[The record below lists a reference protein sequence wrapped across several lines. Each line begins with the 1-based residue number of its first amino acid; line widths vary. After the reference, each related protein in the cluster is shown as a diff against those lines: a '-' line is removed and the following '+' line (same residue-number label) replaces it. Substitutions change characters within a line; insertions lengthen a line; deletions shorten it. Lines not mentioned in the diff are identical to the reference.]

1 MTEAPP
7 AGAPAPTAVPRW
19 GLFDVLVGFVLAQVG
34 GAIAVGIVL
43 SASGRADDQVDELP
57 IGLVALAQLGLWFGL
72 LGVPWLVTRLKGSGL
87 VRDLG
92 LRCTWRDL
100 WVGGGLGVLLQL
112 VVVPL
117 ISWPWLRLL
126 DRDASEL
133 EEPARELADRATGA
147 GGVVLLILIV
157 GIGAPIVEEIF
168 YRGLF
173 QRSLL
178 KRGVA
183 PAVALPLVALCFAG
197 SHFQLLQFPALA
209 AFGLTAGWLAR
220 RHDRLGPAI
229 ACHVAFNLVS
239 VLTLLAL
246 E

>member
-7 AGAPAPTAVPRW
+7 ADAPAPAGGPRW
-19 GLFDVLVGFVLAQVG
+19 GLPDVLAGFLLAQVG
-34 GAIAVGIVL
+34 GAIAVGVVL
-43 SASGRADDQVDELP
+43 SATGRGSDQIDDLP
-57 IGLVALAQLGLWFGL
+57 LGLVALAQLGLWFGL
-72 LGVPWLVTRLKGSGL
+72 LGVPWLATRLKGSGL

-92 LRCTWRDL
+92 LRFEWRDL
-100 WVGGGLGVLLQL
+100 WVGGGIGVLLQL

-117 ISWPWLRLL
+117 VSWPVLHLL
-126 DRDASEL
+126 DKDASDL
-133 EEPARELADRATGA
+133 EAPARELADRAVGA
-147 GGVVLLILIV
+147 GGVVLLVLIV
-157 GIGAPIVEEIF
+157 GIGAPVVEEIF

-183 PAVALPLVALCFAG
+183 PAIALPIVAVCFAG
-197 SHFQLLQFPALA
+197 SHFQGLQLPALA

-239 VLTLLAL
+239 VTTLLL
-246 E
+246 LD